1 MRGAKVETS
10 KRRVNQPSFAYRAN
24 VVKMKPM
31 VAPRSDAPR
40 PSPRQIAR
48 YIKDVQSQLA
58 TMAEAA
64 ELPVLAALCRGAAL
78 EAARSAHRHGLDEDA
93 A

>member
-1 MRGAKVETS
+1 M
-10 KRRVNQPSFAYRAN
+10 
-24 VVKMKPM
+24 VKLKPM
-31 VAPRSDAPR
+31 VASGSRPPR

-58 TMAEAA
+58 AMSEAA
-64 ELPVLAALCRGAAL
+64 DLPVLAALCRGAAL
-78 EAARSAHRHGLDEDA
+78 EAARSVQRHGLDEDA